1 MTSADSLIGLVNP
14 KPNSTVMIYDVHASE
29 SGALAILDDL
39 YKQIR
44 NYSDKS
50 VKWVFIVSTPEYE
63 KTKEITVRRFP
74 WVKRNWGYR
83 YYFDT
88 VTTRKLLKEFKPDKV
103 FSLQNKGIDFYKK
116 EQLVYLHLPFILTNH
131 KFDIKVD
138 GKKLW
143 AYQNIISKSI
153 FKSLRKVDMTIVQTE
168 WMKKALAKKA
178 GVNADKIVVQQ
189 PDIKY
194 NDIKDFI
201 DCAENRKRIFY
212 PATAFTYKNH
222 STLLKA
228 LNYATEKGLKDYEV
242 IFTIRPDENAYTQNL
257 YKYAMEHNLN
267 VKFNGP
273 IPREKVFEMYARS
286 ILVFP
291 SYVESFG
298 LPLLEA
304 KLSGTYIIASDT
316 PFCHEILDGYD
327 KVEFFEELD
336 YKKLGDMIQAICER
350 GLDR

>member
-14 KPNSTVMIYDVHASE
+14 QPNSTIMIYDVHASE

-44 NYSDKS
+44 IYSDKS
-50 VKWVFIVSTPEYE
+50 VRWVFVVSTPDYE
-63 KTKEITVRRFP
+63 ETKEITVRRFP
-74 WVKRNWGYR
+74 WVKKNWGYR

-88 VTTRKLLKEFKPDKV
+88 VTTRKLLEEFKPDKV

-116 EQLVYLHLPFILTNH
+116 EQLVYLHLPFILTDH
-131 KFDIKVD
+131 KFTIKAD

-143 AYQNIISKSI
+143 AYQNVISKSI
-153 FKSLRKVDMTIVQTE
+153 FKSLRNVDMTIVQTE
-168 WMKKALAKKA
+168 WMKEALIKKA
-178 GVNADKIVVQQ
+178 GVYAEKIVVQQ
-189 PDIKY
+189 PDIKC
-194 NDIKDFI
+194 NSIKSYV
-201 DCAENRKRIFY
+201 DCQENRKRIFY

-222 STLLKA
+222 MTLLKA
-228 LNYATEKGLKDYEV
+228 LNYATKKGLKDYEV
-242 IFTIRPDENAYTQNL
+242 IFTIRPDENGYSQQL
-257 YKYAMEHNLN
+257 YEYVMSNKLN
-267 VKFNGP
+267 IRFNGP
-273 IPREKVFEMYARS
+273 VSREKVFEMYAKS

-304 KLSGTYIIASDT
+304 KLSGTYIMASDT

-327 KVEFFEELD
+327 KAIFFKELD
-336 YKKLGDMIQAICER
+336 YKALGDLILER
-350 GLDR
+350 IH

>member
-14 KPNSTVMIYDVHASE
+14 QPNSTIMIYDVHASE

-63 KTKEITVRRFP
+63 ETKEITVRRFP

-116 EQLVYLHLPFILTNH
+116 EQLVYLHLPFILTDH

-168 WMKKALAKKA
+168 WMKEALVNKA

-189 PDIKY
+189 PDIKC

-201 DCAENRKRIFY
+201 DCPENRKRIFY

-222 STLLKA
+222 LTLLKA

-257 YKYAMEHNLN
+257 YKYATEHNLN
-267 VKFNGP
+267 VEFNGP

-304 KLSGTYIIASDT
+304 KLSGTYIMASDT

-327 KVEFFEELD
+327 KAEFFEELD
-336 YKKLGDMIQAICER
+336 YKKLGDMIFER
-350 GLDR
+350 IG

>member
-14 KPNSTVMIYDVHASE
+14 QPNSTIMIYDVHASE

-44 NYSDKS
+44 SYSDKS
-50 VKWVFIVSTPEYE
+50 VKWVFVVSTPEYE
-63 KTKEITVRRFP
+63 ETKEITVRRFP
-74 WVKRNWGYR
+74 WVKKNWGYR

-88 VTTRKLLKEFKPDKV
+88 VTTRKLLKEFEPDKV

-116 EQLVYLHLPFILTNH
+116 EQLVYLHLPFILTDH
-131 KFDIKVD
+131 KFDMKVD

-143 AYQNIISKSI
+143 AYQYVISKSI
-153 FKSLRKVDMTIVQTE
+153 FKSLRKVDTTIVQTR
-168 WMKKALAKKA
+168 WMKEALVRKA
-178 GVNADKIVVQQ
+178 GVNADKIVIQQ
-189 PDIKY
+189 PDIMC
-194 NDIKDFI
+194 NSIKSYV
-201 DCAENRKRIFY
+201 DCPDNRKRIFY

-222 STLLKA
+222 MTLLKA
-228 LNYATEKGLKDYEV
+228 LNYAIQKGLREYEV
-242 IFTIRPDENAYTQNL
+242 IFTIRPDENGYTQKLHEYATRNNL
-257 YKYAMEHNLN
+257 KVN
-267 VKFNGP
+267 FNGP
-273 IPREKVFEMYARS
+273 VPRERVFEMYARS

-327 KVEFFEELD
+327 KAKFFKELD
-336 YKKLGDMIQAICER
+336 YRALGDLIFER
-350 GLDR
+350 IH

>member
-1 MTSADSLIGLVNP
+1 MTSADSLIELVNP
-14 KPNSTVMIYDVHASE
+14 QPNSTIMIYDVHASE

-63 KTKEITVRRFP
+63 ETKEITVRRFP

-116 EQLVYLHLPFILTNH
+116 EQLVYLHLPFILTDH
-131 KFDIKVD
+131 KFDIKID

-168 WMKKALAKKA
+168 WMKEALVKKA

-189 PDIKY
+189 PDIKC

-201 DCAENRKRIFY
+201 DCPENRKRIFY

-257 YKYAMEHNLN
+257 YKDATEHNLN

-286 ILVFP
+286 ILAFP

-304 KLSGTYIIASDT
+304 KLSGTYIMASDT

-327 KVEFFEELD
+327 KSEFFEELD

>member
-1 MTSADSLIGLVNP
+1 MTSADSLIELVNP
-14 KPNSTVMIYDVHASE
+14 QPNSTIMIYDVHASE

-63 KTKEITVRRFP
+63 ETKEITVRRFP

-116 EQLVYLHLPFILTNH
+116 EQLVYLHLPFILTDH
-131 KFDIKVD
+131 KFDIKID

-168 WMKKALAKKA
+168 WMKEALVKKA

-189 PDIKY
+189 PDIKC

-201 DCAENRKRIFY
+201 DCPENRKRIFY

-257 YKYAMEHNLN
+257 YKYATEHNLN

-273 IPREKVFEMYARS
+273 IPRE
-286 ILVFP
+286 
-291 SYVESFG
+291 
-298 LPLLEA
+298 
-304 KLSGTYIIASDT
+304 
-316 PFCHEILDGYD
+316 
-327 KVEFFEELD
+327 
-336 YKKLGDMIQAICER
+336 
-350 GLDR
+350 

>member
-1 MTSADSLIGLVNP
+1 
-14 KPNSTVMIYDVHASE
+14 MIYDVHASE

-63 KTKEITVRRFP
+63 ETKEITVRRFP

-116 EQLVYLHLPFILTNH
+116 EQLVYLHLPFILTDH
-131 KFDIKVD
+131 KFDIKID

-168 WMKKALAKKA
+168 WMKEALVKKA

-189 PDIKY
+189 PDIKC

-201 DCAENRKRIFY
+201 DCPENRKRIFY

-257 YKYAMEHNLN
+257 YKYATEHNLN

-286 ILVFP
+286 ILAFP

-304 KLSGTYIIASDT
+304 KLSGTYIMASDT

-327 KVEFFEELD
+327 KSEFFEELD

>member
-1 MTSADSLIGLVNP
+1 MTSVDSLIGLVNP
-14 KPNSTVMIYDVHASE
+14 QPNSTIMIYDVHASE

-63 KTKEITVRRFP
+63 ETKEITVRRFP
-74 WVKRNWGYR
+74 WVKQNWGYR

-116 EQLVYLHLPFILTNH
+116 VQLVYLHLPFILTDH

-168 WMKKALAKKA
+168 WMKKALVKKA

-189 PDIKY
+189 PDIKC

-201 DCAENRKRIFY
+201 DCPENRKRIFY

-228 LNYATEKGLKDYEV
+228 LNYATEKGLKDYKV
-242 IFTIRPDENAYTQNL
+242 IFTIRLDENAYTQNL
-257 YKYAMEHNLN
+257 YKYVMEHNLN

-273 IPREKVFEMYARS
+273 IPREKVFEIYARS

-327 KVEFFEELD
+327 KAEFFEELD
-336 YKKLGDMIQAICER
+336 YKKLGDMIFER
-350 GLDR
+350 IG

>member
-1 MTSADSLIGLVNP
+1 MTSAGSLIELVNP
-14 KPNSTVMIYDVHASE
+14 QPNSTIMIYDVHASE

-63 KTKEITVRRFP
+63 ETKEITVRRFP

-116 EQLVYLHLPFILTNH
+116 EQLVYLHLPFILTDH
-131 KFDIKVD
+131 KFDIKID

-168 WMKKALAKKA
+168 WMKEALVKKA

-189 PDIKY
+189 PDIKC

-201 DCAENRKRIFY
+201 DCPENRKRIFY

-257 YKYAMEHNLN
+257 YKYATEHNLN

-286 ILVFP
+286 ILAFP

-304 KLSGTYIIASDT
+304 KLSGTYIMASDT

-327 KVEFFEELD
+327 KSEFFEELD